1 MNNDKQKISQKR
13 SQLHMGYLNRIKSHS
28 FVVSLLDSFVLAPHA
43 LLFIYE
49 FILLETVI

>member
-1 MNNDKQKISQKR
+1 M
-13 SQLHMGYLNRIKSHS
+13 SQLHMDYLNGIKSYG
-28 FVVSLLDSFVLAPHA
+28 FLVSLLGSFVLAPHA